1 MPGTRS
7 KDTSIVSR
15 SKKSEE
21 TTAPPADNAQ
31 DIFRKYFEAQF
42 QPLDLPSKSADDSD
56 SNDDADEDDEDFE
69 EDEDSNSENEDW
81 DGVSDEDEDMPQVEV
96 VEHKDAQM
104 TDEMMDKKARKAF
117 LSGKLPSLDAPNKK
131 PEQPVTKE
139 EQQDDAVNL
148 KHDLALQRLL
158 RESHLLE
165 DASDLDPTGKNRL
178 KALDLRMQSLGAK
191 TSLYSQKMPSSHR
204 KGIKAKAA
212 SKESKRRLEAK
223 ENGIILERPS
233 KVTKSSSGSGKR
245 DRGIGGSSIGKFSGG
260 TLNLSKQDLHSMKSA
275 PSRSGRGGRGGR
287 GGGRGGRGGKRGRG

>member
-1 MPGTRS
+1 MPGKRN
-7 KDTSIVSR
+7 KDTSVVSR
-15 SKKSEE
+15 SSKSEE
-21 TTAPPADNAQ
+21 TTTQPADNAQ

-69 EDEDSNSENEDW
+69 KDDDSNPENEDW

-96 VEHKDAQM
+96 VEHKDAQL
-104 TDEMMDKKARKAF
+104 TGDEIMDKKARKAF
-117 LSGKLPSLDAPNKK
+117 MSGKLPSLDAPNKK
-131 PEQPVTKE
+131 PEQPPTKE

-191 TSLYSQKMPSSHR
+191 TSLYSQQKMPSSHR

-233 KVTKSSSGSGKR
+233 KVTKSSSGKR

-275 PSRSGRGGRGGR
+275 PSRSGRGGRGGGR
-287 GGGRGGRGGKRGRG
+287 GGRGGRGGKRGRR